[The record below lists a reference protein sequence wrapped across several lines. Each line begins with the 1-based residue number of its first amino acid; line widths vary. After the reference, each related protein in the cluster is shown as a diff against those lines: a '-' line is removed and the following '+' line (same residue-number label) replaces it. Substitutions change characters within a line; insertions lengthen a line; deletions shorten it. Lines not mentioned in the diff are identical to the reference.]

1 MSPVSR
7 RGLFGYAGATGV
19 GAAAGFAGGWA
30 AKPAPEPERHQVLNQ
45 RYSAF
50 GEHQPGI
57 LAPTAAA
64 NQLIALDLL
73 PGTDAA
79 ALGRLM
85 RVWSPVI
92 DALMSG
98 RPAAGDTLPD
108 MAQEAVS
115 LSVLVGYGPHVF
127 ELPGLEAH
135 RPAGFQD
142 IPPMTHDR
150 LDERWTGGDLLLW
163 ISADDGTSVDY
174 AARRLVADAAPFAR
188 RRWTQAGSWRGFDGE
203 GKAVT
208 GRNLF
213 GQVDGSANP
222 DGDTLAETLW
232 STDGWLI
239 GGTQLVVRR
248 IEMNLD
254 TWDELTRDR
263 QEAAIGRDLPV
274 GAPLTGEREED
285 ELDLEAAVDGV
296 PVIALDA
303 HARRSHPDQNNGRRM
318 MRRGVNYTHEEWVDG
333 ELRSTAGLVFCAFQA
348 SIADQ
353 FIPVQRT
360 LDELDAL
367 NEWTTAIGSAVFAIP
382 PGIQEGGWIG
392 EGLLSSP

>member
-19 GAAAGFAGGWA
+19 GAAAGFAGGWMT
-30 AKPAPEPERHQVLNQ
+30 KPDPEPEQHQVLNQ

-50 GEHQPGI
+50 GAHQPGI
-57 LAPTAAA
+57 LTPTAAA
-64 NQLIALDLL
+64 NQLVAFDLL

-98 RPAAGDTLPD
+98 RPVAGDTLPD

-115 LSVLVGYGPHVF
+115 MSVLVGYGPRVF
-127 ELPGLEAH
+127 ELPGLEAY

-142 IPPMTHDR
+142 IPPMTHDQ
-150 LDERWTGGDLLLW
+150 LQERWSGGDLLLW
-163 ISADDGTSVDY
+163 ISADDGTSLDY
-174 AARRLVADAAPFAR
+174 AVRRLVADAAPFAR
-188 RRWTQAGSWRGFDGE
+188 RRWTQTGSWRGFDAD

-222 DGDTLAETLW
+222 DGDMLAEALW
-232 STDGWLI
+232 STDDWLA
-239 GGTQLVVRR
+239 GGTQLVIRR

-254 TWDELTRDR
+254 TWDEATRDR
-263 QEAAIGRDLPV
+263 QEAAIGRDLPT
-274 GAPLTGEREED
+274 GAPLTGGSEAD
-285 ELDLEAAVDGV
+285 DLDLQATVDGV

-303 HARRSHPDQNNGRRM
+303 HARRSHPDANNGRRM
-318 MRRGVNYTHEEWVDG
+318 LRRSINYTHEEWVDG
-333 ELRSTAGLVFCAFQA
+333 EPRSTAGLIFCALQA
-348 SIADQ
+348 SIANQ

-382 PGIQEGGWIG
+382 PGIQQGGWIG
-392 EGLLSSP
+392 EGLLGSV